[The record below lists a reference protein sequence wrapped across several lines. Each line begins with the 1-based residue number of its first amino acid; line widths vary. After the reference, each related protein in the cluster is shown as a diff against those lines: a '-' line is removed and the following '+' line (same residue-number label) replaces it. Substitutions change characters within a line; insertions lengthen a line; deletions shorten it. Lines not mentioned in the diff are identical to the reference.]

1 MAVHPQGQNQRQG
14 EDAER
19 EQGVHQH
26 VQHGRDSRGRPDFHC
41 RRETLAASRR
51 YDMTD
56 ASISMHF
63 ITCCNCFMT
72 SCVYAVTKCVQQ
84 GAVLSPSVYH
94 CFFFSITT
102 IAQARLIFT
111 ATNWIGALSLTPY
124 IHIYIYFF
132 FSISFHYLALHV
144 GCVCGSPRLPLPIKS
159 GRWVN
164 RSLQ

>member
-1 MAVHPQGQNQRQG
+1 MRFHFSAVDADVLALCVWEKGLRLECHLAQVHVAVGRLAVAVHPQGQHQRQG

-84 GAVLSPSVYH
+84 GAVLSPNVYH
-94 CFFFSITT
+94 CGFFS
-102 IAQARLIFT
+102 Q
-111 ATNWIGALSLTPY
+111 
-124 IHIYIYFF
+124 
-132 FSISFHYLALHV
+132 
-144 GCVCGSPRLPLPIKS
+144 
-159 GRWVN
+159 
-164 RSLQ
+164 SLQ